1 MKFLR
6 TVRYVGVDEMKV
18 YVDNGASTKVD
29 EKVLKAMEP
38 YFTEKYGNA
47 SSLHD
52 FGREALEGLEK
63 ARDVIAKKINA
74 QSREVIF
81 TSGGTE
87 SDNMAVIG
95 VAYLDKG
102 KNHIITSS
110 IEHPAVLNTC
120 HALEK
125 KGFDVTYLPVDEDGF
140 VDPKDVEN
148 AITDKTALVTIMH
161 ANNETGVIEPIEE
174 IGKICREKK
183 VLFHTDAV
191 QSFTKVPINV
201 KKMNVDMMSISS
213 HKIHGPKGVG
223 ALYVRT
229 GVKIKKMMYGG
240 KHEFNLR
247 PGTEN
252 VAGAIGFAEAV
263 KQMKDFDFKRVEG
276 LRDKLIEGI
285 FDSIERVKL
294 NGPRENRLCNNVNFS
309 YLGLEGETIST
320 YLSMKGIATSTGS
333 ACASASLEPSHVLIA
348 MGMKHEDAHGSIRMT
363 LSKFTTEEEI
373 EYILQVLPD
382 IIKKSRRISPL

>member
-1 MKFLR
+1 
-6 TVRYVGVDEMKV
+6 MKV

-52 FGREALEGLEK
+52 FGRDALEGLEK
-63 ARDVIAKKINA
+63 ARSVIAKKINA
-74 QSREVIF
+74 QSGEIIF

-95 VAYLDKG
+95 AAYVDKE
-102 KNHIITSS
+102 KNHIITSA

-120 HALEK
+120 QALEK
-125 KGFDVTYLPVDEDGF
+125 KGFSVTYLSVDEEGF
-140 VDPKDVEN
+140 VNPKDVEN

-174 IGKICREKK
+174 IGKICREKG

-191 QSFTKVPINV
+191 QSFTKVKIDV
-201 KKMNVDMMSISS
+201 KKMNIDMASVSS
-213 HKIHGPKGVG
+213 HKIHGPKGIG

-229 GVKIKKMMYGG
+229 GVKIKKLMYGG

-263 KQMKDFDFKRVEG
+263 KQMNDSDVKRVEG
-276 LRDKLIEGI
+276 LRDKLIKGI
-285 FDSIERVKL
+285 SESIERVKL
-294 NGPRENRLCNNVNFS
+294 NGPRENKLCNNVNFS

-320 YLSMKGIATSTGS
+320 YLSMKGVATSTGS

-373 EYILQVLPD
+373 DYILKVLPD

>member
-1 MKFLR
+1 
-6 TVRYVGVDEMKV
+6 VGVDEMKV

-29 EKVLKAMEP
+29 EKVLKVMEH

-63 ARDVIAKKINA
+63 ARSIIAKKINA
-74 QSREVIF
+74 KAGEIIF

-87 SDNMAVIG
+87 SDNLAVIG
-95 VAYLDKG
+95 TAYVDKD
-102 KNHIITSS
+102 KNHIITSA

-120 HALEK
+120 QELERR
-125 KGFDVTYLPVDEDGF
+125 GFSVTYLSVDEDGF
-140 VDPKDVEN
+140 VNPKDVEN

-161 ANNETGVIEPIEE
+161 ANNETGVIEPVEE
-174 IGKICREKK
+174 IGKICRKK
-183 VLFHTDAV
+183 GVLFHTDAV
-191 QSFTKVPINV
+191 QSFTKVKIDV
-201 KKMNVDMMSISS
+201 KKMNIDMASFSA
-213 HKIHGPKGVG
+213 HKVHGPKGIG
-223 ALYVRT
+223 ALYVRN
-229 GVKIKKMMYGG
+229 GVKIKKIMQGG
-240 KHEFNLR
+240 KHEFNMR

-263 KQMKDFDFKRVEG
+263 KQMKDSDVKHIAE
-276 LRDKLIEGI
+276 LRDRLINGI
-285 FDSIERVKL
+285 ESDIERVKL
-294 NGPRENRLCNNVNFS
+294 NGPIDGRLCNNINFS

-320 YLSMKGIATSTGS
+320 YLSMKGVATSTGS

-373 EYILQVLPD
+373 EYILKVLPD

>member
-1 MKFLR
+1 
-6 TVRYVGVDEMKV
+6 MKV

-52 FGREALEGLEK
+52 FGRDALEGLEK
-63 ARDVIAKKINA
+63 ARTIIAKKINA
-74 QSREVIF
+74 SAGEIIF

-95 VAYLDKG
+95 AAYANKN
-102 KNHIITSS
+102 KNHIITSA
-110 IEHPAVLNTC
+110 IEHPAILNTC
-120 HALEK
+120 QELEK
-125 KGFDVTYLPVDEDGF
+125 RGFDVTYLSVDEGGF
-140 VDPKDVEN
+140 VDPKDVES

-174 IGKICREKK
+174 IGKICREKG
-183 VLFHTDAV
+183 VLFHTDTV
-191 QSFTKVPINV
+191 QSFTKVDINV
-201 KKMNVDMMSISS
+201 KKMNIDMASFSS

-229 GVKIKKMMYGG
+229 GVKIKKLMYGG

-263 KQMKDFDFKRVEG
+263 KQMKDSNVKHVTE
-276 LRDKLIEGI
+276 LRDKLIEGV

-320 YLSMKGIATSTGS
+320 YLSMKGVATSTGS

-373 EYILQVLPD
+373 EYILKVLPD

>member
-1 MKFLR
+1 
-6 TVRYVGVDEMKV
+6 MKV

-29 EKVLKAMEP
+29 GKVLKAMEP

-52 FGREALEGLEK
+52 FGRDALEGLEK
-63 ARDVIAKKINA
+63 ARTIIAKKINA
-74 QSREVIF
+74 SAGEIIF

-95 VAYLDKG
+95 AAYANKN
-102 KNHIITSS
+102 KNHIITSA
-110 IEHPAVLNTC
+110 IEHPAILNTC
-120 HALEK
+120 QELEK
-125 KGFDVTYLPVDEDGF
+125 RGFDVTYLSVDEGGF
-140 VDPKDVEN
+140 VDPKDVES

-174 IGKICREKK
+174 IGKICREKG
-183 VLFHTDAV
+183 VLFHTDTV
-191 QSFTKVPINV
+191 QSFTKVDINV
-201 KKMNVDMMSISS
+201 KKMNIDMASFSS

-229 GVKIKKMMYGG
+229 GVKIKKLMYGG

-263 KQMKDFDFKRVEG
+263 KQMKDSNVKHVTE
-276 LRDKLIEGI
+276 LRDKLIEGV

-320 YLSMKGIATSTGS
+320 YLSMKGVATSTGS

-373 EYILQVLPD
+373 EYILKVLPD